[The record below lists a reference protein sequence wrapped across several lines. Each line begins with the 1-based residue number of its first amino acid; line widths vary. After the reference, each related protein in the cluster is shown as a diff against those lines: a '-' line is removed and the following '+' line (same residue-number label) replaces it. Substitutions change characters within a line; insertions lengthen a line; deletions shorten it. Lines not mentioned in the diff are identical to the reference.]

1 MSNPVLR
8 KAVEN
13 EFKRMIESLLYQSS
27 ENECFEDYL
36 LDLEY
41 YGSVK
46 TFKEICECNGQDYKK
61 VIQELKQENEDEWS

>member
-8 KAVEN
+8 KSVEN
-13 EFKRMIESLLYQSS
+13 EFKRIIESLLYQSS
-27 ENECFEDYL
+27 ENESFEDYF

-46 TFKEICECNGQDYKK
+46 TFKEICECNGQDYRK
-61 VIQELKQENEDEWS
+61 VIQELKQETEDKD